1 MQKNKV
7 GKGKY
12 QFETRGAR
20 NNKMTSGIERYL
32 NEQWATMLNKRS
44 NSMKQKEQKS
54 NVKQM
59 GQQVEQEE

>member
-1 MQKNKV
+1 
-7 GKGKY
+7 
-12 QFETRGAR
+12 
-20 NNKMTSGIERYL
+20 
-32 NEQWATMLNKRS
+32 MLNKRS